1 VSDPSEDCAAM
12 FEASLKPKRFE
23 RGQTIEGTIIDRRR
37 GILLSTSVGDSH
49 AAGGRRG
56 GAVVAADLQAALLV
70 VLTGSL
76 GDIPVPPSSM
86 VATVRAAVRA
96 ADPSIPLYNIATMD
110 EQVSRQMSRS
120 RFTMWLMGVFAV
132 CALMLAV
139 VGIYGVMSY
148 LVSQRTREIGIRL
161 ALGANGH
168 DILRLVI
175 GNGARLIAAGI
186 AIGIV
191 ASIALHRLVS
201 SLLFGV
207 SAADSAAGFAVVILA
222 AVAMVACYLPAL
234 RATRVSP
241 LNALRYE

>member
-1 VSDPSEDCAAM
+1 VRRFWPGEDPIGKRLKFGGSPTSTNPWMSIVGVVGEVKYRGLPQNPTADPDIYLP
-12 FEASLKPKRFE
+12 FTDRNSL
-23 RGQTIEGTIIDRRR
+23 
-37 GILLSTSVGDSH
+37 VG
-49 AAGGRRG
+49 
-56 GAVVAADLQAALLV
+56 LV
-70 VLTGSL
+70 LRTT
-76 GDIPVPPSSM
+76 VPPSSM

>member
-1 VSDPSEDCAAM
+1 
-12 FEASLKPKRFE
+12 
-23 RGQTIEGTIIDRRR
+23 
-37 GILLSTSVGDSH
+37 
-49 AAGGRRG
+49 
-56 GAVVAADLQAALLV
+56 
-70 VLTGSL
+70 
-76 GDIPVPPSSM
+76 
-86 VATVRAAVRA
+86 
-96 ADPSIPLYNIATMD
+96 
-110 EQVSRQMSRS
+110 
-120 RFTMWLMGVFAV
+120 MWLMGVFAV

-207 SAADSAAGFAVVILA
+207 SAADTAAGFAVVILA